1 MVCVKFKPNFSLKSY
16 FFYLAQSL
24 FKSSFIQFS
33 ISYSILFKYYFFI
46 HFLLLFSTKLKPN
59 RDTQK
64 KNTATS
70 SKFYN
75 KAQQL
80 QPKNPANLQTFTTIL
95 QKIINKFTNFH
106 SSITENHQNQNNT
119 SKFTNFSYLCIELGA
134 IHCRRLFFSLSHN
147 PFFSSSFPQ
156 IKPTTKSQSTM
167 NNLQLINN
175 QMLKKISK
183 EIKCISAFWP
193 WIRWRRWQ

>member
-64 KNTATS
+64 N
-70 SKFYN
+70 
-75 KAQQL
+75 AQQL
-80 QPKNPANLQTFTTIL
+80 HQSFTTKPSNFSQKTQQIYKLSQQYYRKLSINLQTFTAVLQKIIKTRTTPANLQTSPTSVSSWGLFTAAG
-95 QKIINKFTNFH
+95 
-106 SSITENHQNQNNT
+106 
-119 SKFTNFSYLCIELGA
+119 C
-134 IHCRRLFFSLSHN
+134 FSLSPTTHFSVLPSHKSNPQQNHN
-147 PFFSSSFPQ
+147 PQWIIFS
-156 IKPTTKSQSTM
+156 
-167 NNLQLINN
+167 LLI
-175 QMLKKISK
+175 
-183 EIKCISAFWP
+183 IKCSRKFQRRLSAYLHFGHG
-193 WIRWRRWQ
+193 